1 MVTLSTPDGGTER
14 HWKDFFNFFGKMI
27 SYYFYLVPPE
37 LIPLTFGKDVV
48 DEGNFAQLSCIAMVG
63 DEPLSISWTF
73 HGEDIRSDLGIITSP
88 VGRRGSMLI
97 ISSVGHRHSGQYTC
111 TATNQAGT
119 QARTALLRVNG
130 RVREITLVVKV
141 TGRFYNVGINQRID
155 RPIEIPAYCWCM
167 YISSMCDLRLVVD
180 KYDGVGVC
188 IELCTALCIS
198 LS

>member
-1 MVTLSTPDGGTER
+1 
-14 HWKDFFNFFGKMI
+14 MI

-73 HGEDIRSDLGIITSP
+73 HGEDIRADLGILTSP

-111 TATNQAGT
+111 TVSNQAGT

-130 RVREITLVVKV
+130 REITLFVKV
-141 TGRFYNVGINQRID
+141 TGRFHNVGINQRID
-155 RPIEIPAYCWCM
+155 QPIEIPAYCWCM
-167 YISSMCDLRLVVD
+167 YIYSMQYV
-180 KYDGVGVC
+180 
-188 IELCTALCIS
+188 
-198 LS
+198 